1 MFYSF
6 DPQNR
11 KKTVCLYKMKR
22 FGQLLSIEFILKCC
36 TATFKAAEAESTFFL
51 KINLHKCASHISCKT
66 HCPW

>member
-1 MFYSF
+1 
-6 DPQNR
+6 
-11 KKTVCLYKMKR
+11 MKR